1 MKASVA
7 SSPPSRKHSSFT
19 RLVRPFARALRAP
32 LCSQTHR
39 IVHDYVGA
47 AGAFASGR
55 TGARARMFSEER
67 RRVSP
72 RPFNRPCLFFLYGS
86 FLRAPGRACVRRG
99 GAVSAAGA
107 LLVGM
112 RNVSRV

>member
-7 SSPPSRKHSSFT
+7 LPPLENTAASRGWF
-19 RLVRPFARALRAP
+19 AP
-32 LCSQTHR
+32 LLARFGPLS
-39 IVHDYVGA
+39 A
-47 AGAFASGR
+47 AKR
-55 TGARARMFSEER
+55 TGFFMTTSAQPARSRAVGRARARMFSEER